1 MRLIIKKTY
10 ISLFFTLALPPLLE
24 PALSFA
30 QQFAIVDIMP
40 DWLHHNTA
48 IFLSGLITITLPW
61 IAITLATA
69 LALLFALGTSARI
82 YSVVVM
88 VALQLLVYNFTGGL
102 TFGWHHW
109 AVSLPGILGAFAL
122 VPVTLLLS
130 LKRF

>member
-10 ISLFFTLALPPLLE
+10 ISLFFALALLPLLE

-30 QQFAIVDIMP
+30 RQFAIVDVMP
-40 DWLHHNTA
+40 DWLHRNTA
-48 IFLSGLITITLPW
+48 IFLSGLVTITLPW

-82 YSVVVM
+82 YSVVVV
-88 VALQLLVYNFTGGL
+88 VALQLLVYGFTGGL
-102 TFGWHHW
+102 TFSWQHW

-122 VPVTLLLS
+122 IPVTLLLS

>member
-10 ISLFFTLALPPLLE
+10 ISLFFALALLPLLE

-30 QQFAIVDIMP
+30 QQFAIADIMP
-40 DWLHHNTA
+40 DWLHRNTA
-48 IFLSGLITITLPW
+48 IFLSGLVTITLPW

-82 YSVVVM
+82 YSVVVV
-88 VALQLLVYNFTGGL
+88 VALQLLVYGFTGGL
-102 TFGWHHW
+102 TFSWHHW

-122 VPVTLLLS
+122 VPVTLMLS

>member
-10 ISLFFTLALPPLLE
+10 ISLFFALALLPLLE

-30 QQFAIVDIMP
+30 QQFAIVDTLP
-40 DWLHHNTA
+40 DWLHRNTA
-48 IFLSGLITITLPW
+48 IFLSGLVTITLPW

-69 LALLFALGTSARI
+69 LALLFALGTSARL
-82 YSVVVM
+82 YSVVVV
-88 VALQLLVYNFTGGL
+88 VALQLLVYAFTGGL
-102 TFGWHHW
+102 TFSWHHW
-109 AVSLPGILGAFAL
+109 ATSLPGILGAFAL

>member
-10 ISLFFTLALPPLLE
+10 LSFFFALALLPLLE

-30 QQFAIVDIMP
+30 RQFAIADLLP
-40 DWLHHNTA
+40 DWLHRDTGV
-48 IFLSGLITITLPW
+48 FLSGLLTITLPW
-61 IAITLATA
+61 IVISLATA

-82 YSVVVM
+82 YSVVV
-88 VALQLLVYNFTGGL
+88 VIALQLLVYGFTGGL
-102 TFGWHHW
+102 TFSWHHW
-109 AVSLPGILGAFAL
+109 AISLPGILGAAAL